1 MKVST
6 ERLPQSQIALRIEVE
21 DERLERAKDSAYR
34 RLASKAR
41 IPGFRPG
48 KAPRAVLERHLGGDA
63 VLQEALDR
71 LMPELYREALA
82 QEGIEPVDRA
92 EYELEAE
99 DPIVAKFTVPVRPT
113 IDLGD
118 YGALRVAREPV
129 VVEPERVQDQL
140 EILRQRYATY
150 QPVDRPV
157 QWGDILRADV
167 RGEIDATTFVREED
181 AEFRLQEGRAVS
193 LAGFAEALLGHA
205 KGEQFEFEV
214 PVPEDAPDERWRGK
228 TARYRVH
235 LKELKEEELP
245 ELNDELAR
253 QVGEG
258 FPSLEALRT
267 RIQED
272 LQRALE
278 EVEERRYHD
287 RILDALVEGAT
298 VEYPPVLVE
307 REAERLL
314 EDETGTGRA
323 SAASGRSKNAPGN
336 AKNARDAKEGLERYL
351 QRMGKTE
358 EEVRADLLPIAE
370 RRVRRSL
377 VLSQVTEAEHI
388 DVTDAD
394 VEADVERLS
403 AGAGAQADELRRLFS
418 TDNAKESLRRSLLT
432 KKTLDRL
439 VEIASGEEPPPD
451 ETAAGAAQD
460 E

>member
-1 MKVST
+1 MVKVST
-6 ERLPQSQIALRIEVE
+6 EKLPESQVALRIEVE
-21 DERLERAKDSAYR
+21 DERLERAKESAYR
-34 RLASKAR
+34 RLVAKAK

-99 DPIVAKFTVPVRPT
+99 DPLVAKFTVPVRPT
-113 IDLGD
+113 VDLGD
-118 YGALRVAREPV
+118 YRALRIAREPV
-129 VVEPERVQDQL
+129 VVETERVQEQL

-150 QPVDRPV
+150 EPVARPV
-157 QWGDILRADV
+157 QWGDIVRADV
-167 RGEIDATTFVREED
+167 QGTIDGTVFVREED
-181 AEFRLQEGRAVS
+181 AEFRLLEGRAVS
-193 LAGFAEALLGHA
+193 LPGFAEALLGHA
-205 KGEQFEFEV
+205 KGEEFELDL
-214 PVPEDAPDERWRGK
+214 PVPEDAPDERWQGK

-235 LKELKEEELP
+235 LKELKQELLP
-245 ELNDELAR
+245 ELDDELAR

-258 FPSLEALRT
+258 FASLEALRT
-267 RIQED
+267 RIAED
-272 LQRALE
+272 LRKALE

-287 RILDALVEGAT
+287 RLLDGLAERAQL
-298 VEYPPVLVE
+298 EYPPVLVE

-314 EDETGTGRA
+314 EDETGAARA
-323 SAASGRSKNAPGN
+323 KN
-336 AKNARDAKEGLERYL
+336 AKNAREGLERYL
-351 QRMGKTE
+351 QRAGKTE
-358 EEVRADLLPIAE
+358 EELREEFRPIAE

-388 DVTDAD
+388 DVTGEE
-394 VEADVERLS
+394 VEAEVERLS

-418 TDNAKESLRRSLLT
+418 TENAKESLRRSLLS

-439 VEIASGEEPPPD
+439 VEIASGEEPTPD
-451 ETAAGAAQD
+451 EAAAGAAQD